1 MEENNQRKVSL
12 KTVII
17 IIMIIAILI
26 IGIVIIIKGIVKDN
40 KTFNSNPNSNE
51 IKETDEE
58 ETYICNEDIKSITIK
73 YYEGYYIA
81 SGDAIY
87 DNIPLNTI
95 NLESDDLKEISKL
108 IKGLTKFKY
117 SEDDEISEHIH
128 HQVVD
133 KYKLEINDNFIIYIA
148 SQYGKVAETEDDY
161 FKVPEELY
169 NKISEIA
176 QNYNNENLYKK
187 INSTKI
193 TIISGQEK
201 LEVTNEAQLNRLSN
215 FQYYVT
221 NVPDEVFENEEV
233 IYTLDLNDGRKID
246 IYLASILSCIYY
258 EDGTHEYIYTGM
270 LENYVKQIFN
280 DIKEKIEKSK
290 VDLETGIVNKI
301 IVTYKNREYII
312 DDKDKISEILEEFKN
327 LEYFNID
334 NFKSSLEEELNN
346 KYDIHIYVNNTE
358 YIIHQISRFYI
369 DKDGKLYNVSEL
381 SNLEEY
387 FKELVNYGK

>member
-1 MEENNQRKVSL
+1 M
-12 KTVII
+12 
-17 IIMIIAILI
+17 
-26 IGIVIIIKGIVKDN
+26 
-40 KTFNSNPNSNE
+40 
-51 IKETDEE
+51 
-58 ETYICNEDIKSITIK
+58 
-73 YYEGYYIA
+73 
-81 SGDAIY
+81 
-87 DNIPLNTI
+87 
-95 NLESDDLKEISKL
+95 
-108 IKGLTKFKY
+108 
-117 SEDDEISEHIH
+117 
-128 HQVVD
+128 
-133 KYKLEINDNFIIYIA
+133 
-148 SQYGKVAETEDDY
+148 
-161 FKVPEELY
+161 
-169 NKISEIA
+169 
-176 QNYNNENLYKK
+176 
-187 INSTKI
+187 
-193 TIISGQEK
+193 
-201 LEVTNEAQLNRLSN
+201 
-215 FQYYVT
+215 
-221 NVPDEVFENEEV
+221 
-233 IYTLDLNDGRKID
+233 
-246 IYLASILSCIYY
+246 SCIYY

-270 LENYVKQIFN
+270 LENYVKQIFS